1 MQKDDAETYYYDPIA
16 SLYEPDNLFG
26 QGSGYVHKGGLEID
40 CNLSGRYIHFIS
52 SMIEEMNEQ
61 Y

>member
-1 MQKDDAETYYYDPIA
+1 MQKDDAETYYYHELA
-16 SLYEPDNLFG
+16 RWMGPDNMFG